1 MKSKTRRKSHHIY
14 AMPWHTIPYRTI
26 HIHAPPNRTTF
37 FFRGVASLLCRSWRR
52 IKLAVTRLY
61 MPVYVLFAGHCSGTD
76 SAVWVVIAARRGE
89 RERVAK
95 GVEFGRKIQI
105 VPNSASNDD
114 CLYLGKM
121 GVLVLV

>member
-1 MKSKTRRKSHHIY
+1 
-14 AMPWHTIPYRTI
+14 
-26 HIHAPPNRTTF
+26 
-37 FFRGVASLLCRSWRR
+37 
-52 IKLAVTRLY
+52 

>member
-1 MKSKTRRKSHHIY
+1 MPCHGTPFHTVPSIYTHHQTEPPFFSRRRVAALPQLAAYKIGCDPIIY
-14 AMPWHTIPYRTI
+14 AGICSIRWP
-26 HIHAPPNRTTF
+26 
-37 FFRGVASLLCRSWRR
+37 
-52 IKLAVTRLY
+52 
-61 MPVYVLFAGHCSGTD
+61 LFWDGFGGLGRHRCKKG
-76 SAVWVVIAARRGE
+76 RE

-114 CLYLGKM
+114 CRYLGKM